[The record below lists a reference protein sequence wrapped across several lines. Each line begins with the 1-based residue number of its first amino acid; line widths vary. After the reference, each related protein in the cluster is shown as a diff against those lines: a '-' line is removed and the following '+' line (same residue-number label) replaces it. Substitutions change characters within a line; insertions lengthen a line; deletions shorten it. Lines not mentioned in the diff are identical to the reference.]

1 MSIPILNKN
10 HTTQQQQQQSSS
22 SAAALSW
29 MDDYYEGRT
38 LSMQGSFL
46 VINKAWEHKDNNNFD
61 PCQEEH
67 GHHDLVATPC
77 LMSSTRRASH
87 SSSSNSS
94 SVDDC
99 SSISSSGSSSDDDT
113 MINISASSMRD
124 SFLHVDLAAATA
136 STANDSGRAQHHP
149 YARWTHETQT
159 GARQPRWSFTTT
171 AALTRPLCGNTST
184 NNIGPYDLTLLQRE
198 DRECFQD
205 DDCCAVE
212 EEEEN
217 DDDDDDDDETVVDK
231 DEQEQEQFQKQVPDK
246 PLRRPSLL
254 SALLCGGSHTVVNG
268 SSPPPV
274 HLTCEENKEQQQ
286 HPSSSP
292 PFPSSDYCKKN
303 INNNNDNLSS
313 SLQYCVDWEQ
323 LQNAGPLFVTTT
335 TTLISQPAEQM
346 APSHSTL
353 HHRLEP
359 FQSGWW

>member
-10 HTTQQQQQQSSS
+10 HTPQQQQPQSSS
-22 SAAALSW
+22 SAAAALSW

-46 VINKAWEHKDNNNFD
+46 VIKKAWEHKDNNSNHFD

-67 GHHDLVATPC
+67 GHHDLMATPC
-77 LMSSTRRASH
+77 LMSSTKRASH
-87 SSSSNSS
+87 SSSNSS
-94 SVDDC
+94 SMDDC
-99 SSISSSGSSSDDDT
+99 SSISSSSTSSGDHT

-124 SFLHVDLAAATA
+124 SFLHVNLAA

-159 GARQPRWSFTTT
+159 GARQPRWSLTTAT

-184 NNIGPYDLTLLQRE
+184 NNIGPYDLTLSQKE
-198 DRECFQD
+198 DRECFLQD
-205 DDCCAVE
+205 DDCCAVDD
-212 EEEEN
+212 EEEN
-217 DDDDDDDDETVVDK
+217 DDDDDETVVDK

-254 SALLCGGSHTVVNG
+254 SALLCGDGSHTVVNG
-268 SSPPPV
+268 SSPPPPPV
-274 HLTCEENKEQQQ
+274 HLICEENKEQQ
-286 HPSSSP
+286 HPSSP
-292 PFPSSDYCKKN
+292 PLFPSPDYCKKN
-303 INNNNDNLSS
+303 INNNDHLSS

-335 TTLISQPAEQM
+335 TTTLISQPGEQM
-346 APSHSTL
+346 APTL
-353 HHRLEP
+353 HYRLEP
-359 FQSGWW
+359 FHSGWW